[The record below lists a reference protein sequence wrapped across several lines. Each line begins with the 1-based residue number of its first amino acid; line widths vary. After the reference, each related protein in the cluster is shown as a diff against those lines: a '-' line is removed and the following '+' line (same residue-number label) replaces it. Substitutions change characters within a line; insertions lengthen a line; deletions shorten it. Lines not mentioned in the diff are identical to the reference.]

1 MNSIKRGALV
11 VFEGCD
17 RSGKTTQIQKLVN
30 RLNEE
35 GTPAK
40 YVLISNKN
48 LFYFLKVFL
57 FLCSRMMRFPERTTG
72 IGSLIDQYLSC
83 SKELDDHVVHLLF
96 SANRF
101 RS

>member
-40 YVLISNKN
+40 YVLFFFEKIC
-48 LFYFLKVFL
+48 FYFLKGL
-57 FLCSRMMRFPERTTG
+57 FY
-72 IGSLIDQYLSC
+72 SLI
-83 SKELDDHVVHLLF
+83 KDDEV
-96 SANRF
+96 S
-101 RS
+101 

>member
-17 RSGKTTQIQKLVN
+17 RSGKTTQIQKLVK

-40 YVLISNKN
+40 YVL
-48 LFYFLKVFL
+48 FFLKKSVSIF
-57 FLCSRMMRFPERTTG
+57 
-72 IGSLIDQYLSC
+72 
-83 SKELDDHVVHLLF
+83 
-96 SANRF
+96 
-101 RS
+101 